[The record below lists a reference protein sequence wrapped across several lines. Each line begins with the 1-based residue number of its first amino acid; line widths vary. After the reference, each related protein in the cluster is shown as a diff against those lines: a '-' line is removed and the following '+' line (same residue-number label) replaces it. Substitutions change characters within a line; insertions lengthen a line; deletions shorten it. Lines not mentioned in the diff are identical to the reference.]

1 MSRTY
6 LKVPGDDDDDDM
18 TPSLKN
24 EQNNLAL

>member
-6 LKVPGDDDDDDM
+6 LKVLGDDDDDM